1 MFSVSRVDDRVIHG
15 QVVTAWA
22 HVYPC
27 DAIIIV
33 DDDIAQDP
41 VLKTVY
47 KNAAIGKKC
56 YIFTVE
62 QAYTKGKEAA
72 NSASPYFLIAKNPIT
87 YEQLHKS
94 GVNFGDKLI
103 LGPMSGGRDGRR
115 LVAQSTSM
123 NEQEAAAC
131 NYLSDNGV
139 EVVFQTIPDKPAIP
153 WSKVRSKF

>member
-33 DDDIAQDP
+33 DDDIANDP

-56 YIFTVE
+56 YIFTID
-62 QAYTKGKEAA
+62 QAFIKGKEAA
-72 NSASPYFLIAKNPIT
+72 NSASPYFLIAKSPVV
-87 YEQLHKS
+87 YERLHRA
-94 GVNFGDKLI
+94 GVDIGSKLI
-103 LGPMSGGRDGRR
+103 LGPMSGGRDDRH
-115 LVAQSTSM
+115 LIAQSTSM
-123 NEQEAAAC
+123 NTKEADAC
-131 NYLSDNGV
+131 SYLSDSGV

-153 WSKVRSKF
+153 WAKVRNKF

>member
-33 DDDIAQDP
+33 DDDIALDP

-56 YIFTVE
+56 YIFTLE
-62 QAYTKGKEAA
+62 QAFIKGKEAA
-72 NSASPYFLIAKNPIT
+72 SSANPYFLIAKNPIT
-87 YEQLHKS
+87 YEELHRA
-94 GVNFGDKLI
+94 GVDIGSKLI
-103 LGPMSGGRDGRR
+103 LGPMSGGRDDRR
-115 LVAQSTSM
+115 LTAQSTSM
-123 NEQEAAAC
+123 NAREAAAC
-131 NYLSDNGV
+131 SYLSDSGI

-153 WSKVRSKF
+153 WSKVRGKF

>member
-1 MFSVSRVDDRVIHG
+1 MFTLSRVDDRVIHG

-22 HVYPC
+22 HVFPC

-33 DDDIAQDP
+33 DDDIALDP

-47 KNAAIGKKC
+47 KNAAIGKNC
-56 YIFTVE
+56 YIFTLE
-62 QAYTKGKEAA
+62 QAYIKGKEAA
-72 NSASPYFLIAKNPIT
+72 ASEKPYFLIAKNPIT
-87 YEQLHKS
+87 YEKLHRG

-103 LGPMSGGRDGRR
+103 LGPMSGGREERQ

-123 NEQEAAAC
+123 NTQEAEAC
-131 NYLSDNGV
+131 SYLADHGV

-153 WSKVRSKF
+153 WQKVRGKF